1 MVKLEK
7 NIQNAT
13 RQLASYEAQQKG
25 LEDSL
30 KNLNK
35 QYEKQKKEGK
45 DPAFDPKEFGI
56 EDETGAWK

>member
-35 QYEKQKKEGK
+35 QYEKQKKEL
-45 DPAFDPKEFGI
+45 
-56 EDETGAWK
+56 DELVDKTNETTEKNY